1 VRFSVISRG
10 PARAYRRR
18 LGKFIVELYVARG
31 AEAALERA
39 VAQEAARAAELP
51 FERAATT
58 VAEL

>member
-1 VRFSVISRG
+1 MRFSVISRG

-18 LGKFIVELYVARG
+18 MGKFIVELYVARG

-39 VAQEAARAAELP
+39 VALTRDAAELP